1 MTEQNAFELVRQALE
16 RTLDEP
22 VQITME
28 TDLVEDEV
36 VDSLDS
42 MTFLLELEQLSGTEF
57 PEDGDLVEQ
66 GFYKVDRL
74 VRYLTAA

>member
-1 MTEQNAFELVRQALE
+1 MTEQNAFALVQQALE

-22 VQITME
+22 VEITLQ

-42 MTFLLELEQLSGTEF
+42 MTFLLELEQLSGKEF
-57 PEDGDLVEQ
+57 PEDGDLVDQ
-66 GFYKVDRL
+66 GFYKVENL